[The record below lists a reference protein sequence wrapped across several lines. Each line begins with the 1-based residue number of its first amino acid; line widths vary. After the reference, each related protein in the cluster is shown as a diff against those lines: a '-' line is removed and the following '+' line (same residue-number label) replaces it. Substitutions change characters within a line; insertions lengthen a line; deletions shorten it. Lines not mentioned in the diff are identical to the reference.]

1 MSKGELERRKETML
15 LVVLLGVLLVFG
27 SIFLTEL
34 LLTGVLVMAVGLLE
48 TYRIESLLEKLRGK
62 EVLDEERD
70 AGEESLTLSDK

>member
-48 TYRIESLLEKLRGK
+48 TYRIESLLENLRGK
-62 EVLDEERD
+62 EALDEERD